1 MAPPDLP
8 GLSLV
13 DRLHRYRREI
23 FMALALTLAALA
35 ILFVTFGN

>member
-8 GLSLV
+8 RLSLA

>member
-8 GLSLV
+8 RVTLA
-13 DRLHRYRREI
+13 DRLLRYRREI

-35 ILFVTFGN
+35 ILLFTFAG